1 MEISNVRDDQVT
13 VVILPH
19 VDEGERNQAIERLS
33 SLLVPG
39 SKEVGALTANHCGLR
54 QLAYP
59 IRKFTEGYY
68 VLYEAQIDPTRLRDI
83 ERSMQYNEDVL
94 RYLVV
99 RKEE

>member
-1 MEISNVRDDQVT
+1 MRDYEVT
-13 VVILPH
+13 VVIQPQL
-19 VDEGERNQAIERLS
+19 EEAERGPMVERLS
-33 SLLVPG
+33 NLLVPG
-39 SKEVGALTANHCGLR
+39 SKEDGALTANHWGMR

-68 VLYEAQIDPTRLRDI
+68 ILFDAKIDPTRIKEI

-99 RKEE
+99 RKGE